1 MMIAFSC
8 PGLPGLQISHPA
20 ISFCER
26 TGLGATL
33 SKDVDELKVR
43 ITEGVATI
51 HNAMLKRVWQELD
64 HQLDVYRVTHV
75 AHIKTSLNI
84 P

>member
-1 MMIAFSC
+1 M
-8 PGLPGLQISHPA
+8 PP
-20 ISFCER
+20 
-26 TGLGATL
+26 L